1 MIFIN
6 TLRMIAD
13 LSVYFFFAELFV
25 VSAGQPSQ
33 LLHMLLLSFCYG
45 ILTVLYTKNIKK
57 LYILLPFLVL
67 LVPGRNLLALLPPI
81 AYILYLV
88 MKEHLGL
95 SWDRQSELFSL
106 SWKIFLAAGACIC
119 LSGNYSN
126 FVQYSLPIAFLS
138 IITSVLLMRMLRQD
152 SSIYLNPQYQR
163 KNCMIFLAVLLLA
176 WLFSRDFV
184 FELIGNAISTFYMKG
199 IYPILSLCIT
209 CFVALL
215 RLVMN
220 LFSWFKLGEIK
231 FEENQLPEGAMG
243 PTHADLTTTI
253 GRHVG
258 DVESIL
264 TILAIAILL
273 VLAFFFF
280 RWLALHK
287 GEESFIS
294 QGLEMIRGTDSSA
307 TKKERATTTVLQIR
321 KQYRIFLKLY
331 REHGGRLE
339 TATTS
344 EDVLTYSSKVLP
356 KESHALLQEMRDI
369 YLHARYRGTASKA
382 DLKRMKQINKEMAI
396 K

>member
-1 MIFIN
+1 
-6 TLRMIAD
+6 
-13 LSVYFFFAELFV
+13 
-25 VSAGQPSQ
+25 
-33 LLHMLLLSFCYG
+33 
-45 ILTVLYTKNIKK
+45 
-57 LYILLPFLVL
+57 
-67 LVPGRNLLALLPPI
+67 
-81 AYILYLV
+81 
-88 MKEHLGL
+88 
-95 SWDRQSELFSL
+95 
-106 SWKIFLAAGACIC
+106 
-119 LSGNYSN
+119 
-126 FVQYSLPIAFLS
+126 
-138 IITSVLLMRMLRQD
+138 
-152 SSIYLNPQYQR
+152 
-163 KNCMIFLAVLLLA
+163 
-176 WLFSRDFV
+176 
-184 FELIGNAISTFYMKG
+184 MKG

-243 PTHADLTTTI
+243 PTYADLTTTI
-253 GRHVG
+253 GTHVG
-258 DVESIL
+258 NVESIL

-356 KESHALLQEMRDI
+356 KESHTLLQEMRDI